1 MSGLA
6 GWVDYER
13 DLTRERATTRTMTAT
28 MACRGPD
35 AEELWLSPRAALGH
49 RRLAVV
55 DREGGRQPMPAE
67 DDGRTLA
74 VVVFNGEIYNA
85 PELRS
90 ELVGRG
96 HSFRT
101 RSDTE
106 VLLRGYLE
114 WGDGLPARLNGIF
127 AFAVWDA
134 RTEELLLVRDQLGAK
149 PLIYYP
155 TPTGVLFASEPKAV
169 LAHPWVDAVV
179 DNEGFLELL
188 SQAGTPGAVVFRG
201 MHEVRAGHLVKVGK
215 RQLSTQ
221 RYWGLEAREH
231 NDDLDTTIST
241 VRGLLEESIGRQMK
255 ADVPVCSLLSGG
267 LDSSGLTAIAAQ
279 LLAREGGGPV
289 RTFTVDYAGLAENFK
304 PDQIRTSLDAPYV
317 ADLSAHVGSDHT
329 NVVLDTA
336 DLLDPVMRT
345 ETIRA
350 RDLPSPL
357 GDMQT
362 GLYLLYRA
370 AAEHSRV
377 ALTGQLADSLFGG
390 PAWVQDPEF
399 ANADTFPWVA
409 LAQRRA
415 CADGLGNGLLD
426 ADLRRRL
433 DIPGYVRE
441 RFHEALAEV
450 PHVGETDP
458 QERRMREITYTH
470 LTRYPETLIRNDERL
485 SAYVG
490 LETRV
495 PFCDPELMQYAFNTP
510 WRLQTFDGREKSLL
524 RAAVADLLPA
534 SVLERPKSPFPVSV
548 DPGYAKVLR
557 TELRELLDDRSAPV
571 AGLLDRRAAQDLLDD
586 PDSLA
591 EGWRG
596 RTNVELVLQLDTWLR
611 DYGIRLD
618 VDL

>member
-1 MSGLA
+1 MSGFA

-13 DLTRERATTRTMTAT
+13 DLRREGATTRTMTAT

-35 AEELWLSPRAALGH
+35 AEEVWLSERAAFGH
-49 RRLAVV
+49 RRLAVL
-55 DREGGRQPMPAE
+55 DPKGGRQPMRAE
-67 DDGRTLA
+67 HDGRELA
-74 VVVFNGEIYNA
+74 VLAFNGEIYNA
-85 PELRS
+85 GEVRAELAA
-90 ELVGRG
+90 RG
-96 HSFRT
+96 HRFRT

-106 VLLRGYLE
+106 VILEAYLE
-114 WGDGLPARLNGIF
+114 WGAGCAAKLNGIF
-127 AFAVWDA
+127 AFAVWDP
-134 RTEELLLVRDQLGAK
+134 RSEELLLARDQLGAK
-149 PLIYYP
+149 PVIYYP
-155 TPTGVLFASEPKAV
+155 TPTGVLFASEPKAL

-179 DNEGFLELL
+179 DTDGFRELL
-188 SQAGTPGAVVFRG
+188 SQAGTPGAVVFKG
-201 MHEVRAGHLVKVGK
+201 MHEVRAGHVVRIGERGIVTEK
-215 RQLSTQ
+215 
-221 RYWGLEAREH
+221 YWGLEGREH
-231 NDDLDTTIST
+231 TDDRDATIAN
-241 VRGLLEESIGRQMK
+241 VRRLLEESIGRQLR

-267 LDSSGLTAIAAQ
+267 LDSSGLTAIAAHI
-279 LLAREGGGPV
+279 LAERGEGPV
-289 RTFTVDYAGLAENFK
+289 RTFTVDYAGLAENFV
-304 PDQIRTSLDAPYV
+304 PDQVRTSLDAPYV
-317 ADLSAHVGSDHT
+317 KDLVAHVGSEHT
-329 NVVLDTA
+329 DVMLDTS
-336 DLLDPVMRT
+336 DLLDPVMRA

-370 AAEHSRV
+370 AAEHSTV

-415 CADGLGNGLLD
+415 CPDGLGNGLL
-426 ADLRRRL
+426 APALRRSL
-433 DIPGYVRE
+433 DIPGYVRD

-450 PHVGETDP
+450 PHVGEADP

-495 PFCDPELMQYAFNTP
+495 PFCDPELLQYAFNTP
-510 WRLQTFDGREKSLL
+510 WHLQTFDGREKSLL
-524 RAAVADLLPA
+524 RAAVADLLPE
-534 SVLERPKSPFPVSV
+534 SVLKRPKSPFPVSV

-557 TELRELLDDRSAPV
+557 TELSEILADPSAPVAPFLDPQGARELLDDPN
-571 AGLLDRRAAQDLLDD
+571 
-586 PDSLA
+586 SLA

-596 RTNVELVLQLDTWLR
+596 RTNVELILQLDTWLR
-611 DYGIRLD
+611 DYGVRLD
-618 VDL
+618 LDV

>member
-289 RTFTVDYAGLAENFK
+289 RT
-304 PDQIRTSLDAPYV
+304 
-317 ADLSAHVGSDHT
+317 
-329 NVVLDTA
+329 
-336 DLLDPVMRT
+336 
-345 ETIRA
+345 
-350 RDLPSPL
+350 
-357 GDMQT
+357 
-362 GLYLLYRA
+362 
-370 AAEHSRV
+370 
-377 ALTGQLADSLFGG
+377 
-390 PAWVQDPEF
+390 
-399 ANADTFPWVA
+399 
-409 LAQRRA
+409 
-415 CADGLGNGLLD
+415 
-426 ADLRRRL
+426 
-433 DIPGYVRE
+433 
-441 RFHEALAEV
+441 
-450 PHVGETDP
+450 
-458 QERRMREITYTH
+458 
-470 LTRYPETLIRNDERL
+470 
-485 SAYVG
+485 
-490 LETRV
+490 
-495 PFCDPELMQYAFNTP
+495 
-510 WRLQTFDGREKSLL
+510 
-524 RAAVADLLPA
+524 
-534 SVLERPKSPFPVSV
+534 
-548 DPGYAKVLR
+548 
-557 TELRELLDDRSAPV
+557 
-571 AGLLDRRAAQDLLDD
+571 
-586 PDSLA
+586 
-591 EGWRG
+591 
-596 RTNVELVLQLDTWLR
+596 
-611 DYGIRLD
+611 
-618 VDL
+618 